1 MRIVGL
7 LVFLLIFLGQMF
19 SQTGELQTSDNV
31 QWTNHTVEAGQ
42 TLYAISKLYGVT
54 VESIKGDNPGAESGI
69 RVGQIL
75 RIRKP
80 QTALS
85 NSERDT
91 VFIAHVVKEG
101 ETLYGLAQQYK
112 TTVEAITN
120 ANHGLPSGLILGDTI
135 MVPKTTADQEDQM

>member
-54 VESIKGDNPGAESGI
+54 VESIKGDNPGAESGL

-80 QTALS
+80 QQALT

-91 VFIAHVVKEG
+91 VFIAHIVKEG
-101 ETLYGLAQQYK
+101 ETLYG
-112 TTVEAITN
+112 
-120 ANHGLPSGLILGDTI
+120 
-135 MVPKTTADQEDQM
+135 